1 MQPRPHDEAA
11 DLTFRAWLEGNF
23 PGSGSPELELLQ
35 SLFFYFRKE
44 LKSRIM
50 PFCLTAERHIRK
62 KGLLDPGYYTEK
74 PGAVPADE
82 LLSPIA
88 AEEEVAMHRLPEMEY
103 SIQYSRLPK
112 VDEVIGLVT
121 LDQLSFNE
129 VYEREF
135 PRIARLVLSHGG
147 TLETA
152 CDIFQDAM
160 VILLEKIRHGKLTLS
175 GSIGTYLYSVCRH
188 ILGDHFRRNKRDRK
202 MKAWYTDEYRDDNFF
217 PWEKPEN
224 YDRVAEVMDRLG
236 DPCKTLLEWFY
247 YRQKDWEFIA
257 STLGY
262 KDAASARNQ
271 KYKCLEKIR
280 RLSSGR

>member
-1 MQPRPHDEAA
+1 MEPRPHDEAVN
-11 DLTFRAWLEGNF
+11 LTFRAWLEGDF
-23 PGSGSPELELLQ
+23 PGSDSAETELLQ

-50 PFCLTAERHIRK
+50 PFCLTAEKHIRSG
-62 KGLLDPGYYTEK
+62 GLLDPRTYTEK
-74 PGAVPADE
+74 PDAVLPDE
-82 LLSPIA
+82 LFSQMA
-88 AEEEVAMHRLPEMEY
+88 AEEKVEMHDLPEMEY

-135 PRIARLVLSHGG
+135 PRIARMVLSHGM
-147 TLETA
+147 TIDTA

-160 VILLEKIRHGKLTLS
+160 VILLEKIGHGKLTLTS
-175 GSIGTYLYSVCRH
+175 SIGTYLYSVCRH
-188 ILGDHFRRNKRDRK
+188 ILGDQFRRNNRDRK
-202 MKAWYTDEYRDDNFF
+202 MKAWYTDEYRDDLFF
-217 PWEKPEN
+217 PWEKPDH
-224 YDRVAEVMDRLG
+224 YARVAEVMDRLG

-257 STLGY
+257 SKLGY

-280 RLSSGR
+280 SHVKS

>member
-11 DLTFRAWLEGNF
+11 DLTFREWLEGNF
-23 PGSGSPELELLQ
+23 SGSFSAETELLQ
-35 SLFFYFRKE
+35 SLFFYFRNRY
-44 LKSRIM
+44 KSQIM
-50 PFCLTAERHIRK
+50 PFCLTAEKHIGSE
-62 KGLLDPGYYTEK
+62 GLLDPRTYAEES
-74 PGAVPADE
+74 GAVPADE
-82 LLSPIA
+82 LLSPMA
-88 AEEEVAMHRLPEMEY
+88 AEKEVSMHRLPEMDY
-103 SIQYSRLPK
+103 SIQYSIEPK

-121 LDQLSFNE
+121 LDQVAFNE

-160 VILLEKIRHGKLTLS
+160 VILLEKIRHGKLTLTS
-175 GSIGTYLYSVCRH
+175 SIGTYLYSVCRH
-188 ILGDHFRRNKRDRK
+188 ILGDHFRRDNRDRK
-202 MKAWYTDEYRDDNFF
+202 MKAWYTVEYRDDLFF
-217 PWEKPEN
+217 PWEKPDN
-224 YDRVAEVMDRLG
+224 YARVAEVMDRLG

-262 KDAASARNQ
+262 KDAASARTQ

-280 RLSSGR
+280 SRSSGK

>member
-1 MQPRPHDEAA
+1 MQPHPHDEAA
-11 DLTFRAWLEGNF
+11 DLTFRDWLEGNF
-23 PGSGSPELELLQ
+23 PGSGSAETELLQ

-44 LKSRIM
+44 FKSRIR
-50 PFCLTAERHIRK
+50 PFCLTAERTIRK
-62 KGLLDPGYYTEK
+62 KGLLDPGYYAEEED
-74 PGAVPADE
+74 AVPFDE
-82 LLSPIA
+82 ILSPMA
-88 AEEEVAMHRLPEMEY
+88 AEEEVAMQRLPEMDY
-103 SIQYSRLPK
+103 SIQYSIEPK

-135 PRIARLVLSHGG
+135 PRIARLVLNHGG

-160 VILLEKIRHGKLTLS
+160 VILLEKIGHGKLTLTS
-175 GSIGTYLYSVCRH
+175 SIGTYLYSVCRH
-188 ILGDHFRRNKRDRK
+188 ILGDHFRRNNKDRK
-202 MKAWYTDEYRDDNFF
+202 MKAWYTDEYRDDLFF

-236 DPCKTLLEWFY
+236 EPCKTLLEWFY

-257 STLGY
+257 SKLGY

>member
-1 MQPRPHDEAA
+1 
-11 DLTFRAWLEGNF
+11 
-23 PGSGSPELELLQ
+23 
-35 SLFFYFRKE
+35 
-44 LKSRIM
+44 
-50 PFCLTAERHIRK
+50 
-62 KGLLDPGYYTEK
+62 
-74 PGAVPADE
+74 
-82 LLSPIA
+82 
-88 AEEEVAMHRLPEMEY
+88 MHRLPEMDY
-103 SIQYSRLPK
+103 SIQYSIEPK

-135 PRIARLVLSHGG
+135 PRIARLVLNHGG

-160 VILLEKIRHGKLTLS
+160 VILLEKIRHGKLSLS
-175 GSIGTYLYSVCRH
+175 SSIGTYLYSVCRH
-188 ILGDHFRRNKRDRK
+188 ILGDQFRRNKRDRK
-202 MKAWYTDEYRDDNFF
+202 MKAWYTDEYRDDIFF

-224 YDRVAEVMDRLG
+224 VDRVAEVMDRLG

-280 RLSSGR
+280 SHVKKGRSN